1 MTERA
6 RDPLRLSLSVDQPRA
21 QAGLTVRARLA
32 RARRFD
38 PATALSYVGLVVVV
52 AAIGLP
58 LLWMLLASVKSLEEI
73 DTFPP
78 IWLPARLRW
87 ENYVNAWSIAP
98 FGRFYLN
105 SIVMT
110 FFGTLAKLFNGI
122 LSAYALA
129 YLRFPRRDLVFVVIL
144 AALMIPPQV
153 TILPNYLT
161 LGSLNWI
168 NTYQALVLPEAGIAF
183 GTFLLRQH
191 FLTIPREV
199 LEAARVDGAGHL
211 RILWQIALPLSQSI
225 LVTLILLTA
234 VGRWNDFLWPLIATS
249 TKEMRTLPVGIA
261 FLLDQ
266 EGNTQWGEVMAA
278 TVMVV
283 FPLLLLFVWT
293 QRHLVEGITA
303 GALKG

>member
-1 MTERA
+1 VNVELRQSAPLTRPETAVA
-6 RDPLRLSLSVDQPRA
+6 RFPLGTLGSYLIIAV
-21 QAGLTVRARLA
+21 LV
-32 RARRFD
+32 
-38 PATALSYVGLVVVV
+38 AL
-52 AAIGLP
+52 IGLP
-58 LLWMLLASVKSLEEI
+58 LLWMLLASVKSLAEI

-78 IWLPARLRW
+78 IWIPPTPRW
-87 ENYVNAWSIAP
+87 QNYVDAWSNAP

-105 SIVMT
+105 TIVMT
-110 FFGTLAKLFNGI
+110 FFGTLAKLINAV

-129 YLRFPRRDLVFVVIL
+129 YLRFPKRDLVFGVVL

-168 NTYQALVLPEAGIAF
+168 NTYQALILPEAGIAF

-191 FLTIPREV
+191 FLTLPREV
-199 LEAARVDGAGHL
+199 LEAARIDGAGQL
-211 RILWQIALPLSQSI
+211 RILWQVALPLSQSI
-225 LVTLILLTA
+225 LATLVLLTA
-234 VGRWNDFLWPLIATS
+234 VGRWNDYLWPLIVTT

-266 EGNTQWGEVMAA
+266 EGNTEWGQVMAA

-283 FPLLLLFVWT
+283 LPLLALFLWT
-293 QRHLVEGITA
+293 QRYLVEGIAA

>member
-1 MTERA
+1 
-6 RDPLRLSLSVDQPRA
+6 
-21 QAGLTVRARLA
+21 
-32 RARRFD
+32 
-38 PATALSYVGLVVVV
+38 VV
-52 AAIGLP
+52 GLP
-58 LLWMLLASVKSLEEI
+58 LLWMLLASVKTLDQI

-78 IWLPARLRW
+78 VWIPPRLRW
-87 ENYVNAWSIAP
+87 ENYLDAWSVAP

-110 FFGTLAKLFNGI
+110 FFGTLAKLLNGV

-129 YLRFPRRDLVFVVIL
+129 YLRFPKRDLVFLVIL

-161 LGSLNWI
+161 LASLNWI
-168 NTYQALVLPEAGIAF
+168 NTYPALIVPEAGIAF

-211 RILWQIALPLSQSI
+211 RILWQIVLPLSQSI
-225 LVTLILLTA
+225 VATLVLLTA
-234 VGRWNDFLWPLIATS
+234 VGRWNDYLWPLIATS

-261 FLLDQ
+261 YLLDQ
-266 EGNTQWGEVMAA
+266 EGNTQWGVVMAA
-278 TVMVV
+278 TVMVIV
-283 FPLLLLFVWT
+283 PLLVLFVAT
-293 QRHLVEGITA
+293 QRYLVEGITA

>member
-1 MTERA
+1 MTERT
-6 RDPLRLSLSVDQPRA
+6 RQDHS
-21 QAGLTVRARLA
+21 LA
-32 RARRFD
+32 RSASGQAPGALSAEVLRSARRD
-38 PATALSYVGLVVVV
+38 RPVWLALFSYAFLVVAV
-52 AAIGLP
+52 AIVGMP
-58 LLWMLLASVKSLEEI
+58 LLWMLLASVKTLAEI

-78 IWLPARLRW
+78 IWIPAQLHW
-87 ENYVNAWSIAP
+87 ENYPNSWIIAP
-98 FGRFYLN
+98 FGRFYVN

-110 FFGTLAKLFNGI
+110 FFGTLAKLFNGV
-122 LSAYALA
+122 LSAYALS
-129 YLRFPRRDLVFVVIL
+129 YLRFPKRDLVFLIIL

-161 LGSLNWI
+161 VASLNWI
-168 NTYQALVLPEAGIAF
+168 NTYPALIVPEAGIAF

-199 LEAARVDGAGHL
+199 LEAARVDGAGHV
-211 RILWQIALPLSQSI
+211 RILWQIVLPLSQSI

-234 VGRWNDFLWPLIATS
+234 VGRWNDYLWPLIATS

-261 FLLDQ
+261 FLLGE

-278 TVMVV
+278 TVMVIL
-283 FPLLLLFVWT
+283 PLLALFVWT
-293 QRHLVEGITA
+293 QRYLVEGITA

>member
-1 MTERA
+1 MTGKTRDSVRLTLAANPTLTRGGAAVESRPARTERFG
-6 RDPLRLSLSVDQPRA
+6 V
-21 QAGLTVRARLA
+21 T
-32 RARRFD
+32 
-38 PATALSYVGLVVVV
+38 TALSYVGLVLVV
-52 AAIGLP
+52 AIVGLP

-78 IWLPARLRW
+78 IWLPARLHW

-129 YLRFPRRDLVFVVIL
+129 YLRFPRRDVVFVVIL

-168 NTYQALVLPEAGIAF
+168 NTYQALILPEAGIAF

-211 RILWQIALPLSQSI
+211 RILWQIALPLSQSVLAT
-225 LVTLILLTA
+225 LVLLTA
-234 VGRWNDFLWPLIATS
+234 VGRWNDYLWPLIATT

-283 FPLLLLFVWT
+283 LPLLLLFVWT
-293 QRHLVEGITA
+293 QRSLVEGITA

>member
-1 MTERA
+1 MNVELRQSAPLTRPETAVA
-6 RDPLRLSLSVDQPRA
+6 RFPLGTLGSYLIIAV
-21 QAGLTVRARLA
+21 LV
-32 RARRFD
+32 
-38 PATALSYVGLVVVV
+38 AL
-52 AAIGLP
+52 IGLP
-58 LLWMLLASVKSLEEI
+58 LLWMLLASVKSLAEI

-78 IWLPARLRW
+78 IWIPPTPRW
-87 ENYVNAWSIAP
+87 QNYVDAWSNAP

-105 SIVMT
+105 TIVMT
-110 FFGTLAKLFNGI
+110 FFGTLAKLINAV

-129 YLRFPRRDLVFVVIL
+129 YLRFPKRDLVFGVVL

-168 NTYQALVLPEAGIAF
+168 NTYQALILPEAGIAF

-191 FLTIPREV
+191 FLTLPREV
-199 LEAARVDGAGHL
+199 LEAARIDGAGQL
-211 RILWQIALPLSQSI
+211 RILWQVALPLSQSI
-225 LVTLILLTA
+225 LATLVLLTA
-234 VGRWNDFLWPLIATS
+234 VGRWNDYLWPLIVTT

-266 EGNTQWGEVMAA
+266 EGNTEWGQVMAA

-283 FPLLLLFVWT
+283 LPLLALFLWT
-293 QRHLVEGITA
+293 QRYLVEGIAA